1 MVTDLKNLFE
11 VWFTIL
17 SDFIS
22 ELGDSVQKSFFIWIS
37 FLFACLIIDAHS
49 VERMNQYIVCLD
61 QQWNFNTFRFKISVD
76 LFNHFINLN
85 NNLWCVN
92 IITKSSM
99 DSRLGLLYGVI
110 KLNILGSWFLWGWDT
125 LVSNGSF

>member
-1 MVTDLKNLFE
+1 MVTDLKNFFE

-22 ELGDSVQKSFFIWIS
+22 ELSDSVQKSFFIWIS

-49 VERMNQYIVCLD
+49 VKRMDQYIVCLD
-61 QQWNFNTFRFKISVD
+61 QQWDFSSFRFKISVD
-76 LFNHFINLN
+76 LFDHFINLN
-85 NNLWCVN
+85 NNLWSIN

-99 DSRLGLLYGVI
+99 YSSLSLLYGVI
-110 KLNILGSWFLWGWDT
+110 KLNILGSWFLWGWNT
-125 LVSNGSF
+125 LISDSSF